1 MCKVTCPVHQ
11 LGGMLKSAGQPL
23 FAGIT
28 AATALVALRE
38 MLEGLGVSDAASFRT
53 HDFRR
58 GHALDLQL
66 SGAIS
71 SGLVQV
77 VVASACCSGAPLWQI
92 LAAGEWRSPAF
103 MEYLD
108 KYQLETDVVV
118 QAHVGESDDEDA
130 V

>member
-1 MCKVTCPVHQ
+1 MHQ
-11 LGGMLKSAGQPL
+11 LGGLLSEFNGRQL
-23 FAGIT
+23 FEGIT
-28 AATALVALRE
+28 AANALVALRE
-38 MLEGLGVSDAASFRT
+38 MLEALEVPNAASYRT

-66 SGAIS
+66 SGA
-71 SGLVQV
+71 LVFSLRV
-77 VVASACCSGAPLWQI
+77 FCVLWLLLCRAPLWQI

-108 KYQLETDVVV
+108 KFQLETDIVV
-118 QAHVGESDDEDA
+118 QAHVGESDDEEG